1 MVTQRGG
8 RGGAEPPA
16 TPPRDE
22 SDAAEAAP
30 PARRSGGRHAAG
42 SRRRA
47 TVSENGLARNG
58 NSAEAAHENG
68 QAGHD
73 QVAGGGEHAAGNGR
87 AASGSGNGRASRAT
101 ARAAAE
107 DRATA
112 ASAEASRAA
121 SSNGNGR
128 ATRATSRAA
137 ASAEGSRA
145 TSRAAAAAQTSAET
159 PAENDAKPRTRRAAR
174 TSRPAPDADNAPTA
188 EMPAVS
194 DAEDTAVRAKQIPE
208 AAVARLAVYLRI
220 LSGLAEQGATTVSS
234 EELSAAAGVNSA
246 KLRKDLS
253 YLGSYG
259 TRGVGYEVQVL
270 VSQIERILGLT
281 RQHRVAVVG
290 IGNLGHALANYGG
303 FPGRGFPVE
312 ALFDLDP
319 DLIGVPVGGLPVSHM
334 DDIPRVC
341 SEREISVGII
351 ATPPTAAQSVCDRL
365 VAGGVQCILN
375 FAPVV
380 LQVPAHVEVRKVDL
394 AVELQILS
402 FHVARRADSAASAGS
417 AGENQGNTGLPGT
430 GGAADNGSGGRNGAG
445 TDGGLG
451 MVVR

>member
-1 MVTQRGG
+1 
-8 RGGAEPPA
+8 
-16 TPPRDE
+16 
-22 SDAAEAAP
+22 
-30 PARRSGGRHAAG
+30 
-42 SRRRA
+42 
-47 TVSENGLARNG
+47 
-58 NSAEAAHENG
+58 
-68 QAGHD
+68 
-73 QVAGGGEHAAGNGR
+73 
-87 AASGSGNGRASRAT
+87 
-101 ARAAAE
+101 
-107 DRATA
+107 
-112 ASAEASRAA
+112 
-121 SSNGNGR
+121 
-128 ATRATSRAA
+128 
-137 ASAEGSRA
+137 
-145 TSRAAAAAQTSAET
+145 
-159 PAENDAKPRTRRAAR
+159 
-174 TSRPAPDADNAPTA
+174 
-188 EMPAVS
+188 MPAVS
-194 DAEDTAVRAKQIPE
+194 EVEDTAVRAKQIPE

-319 DLIGVPVGGLPVSHM
+319 DLVGVPVGGLPVSHM
-334 DDIPRVC
+334 DEIPRVC
-341 SEREISVGII
+341 AEREISVGII

-402 FHVARRADSAASAGS
+402 FHVARRADSAAL
-417 AGENQGNTGLPGT
+417 ENQGDTGLPGA
-430 GGAADNGSGGRNGAG
+430 GLPIDNGGK
-445 TDGGLG
+445 DGGLG